1 MNRCVAAIVGFAV
14 AVAICVG
21 AAANDA
27 PFGPW
32 GYDLSA
38 RDTSIRPGDDFY
50 GYASGAWM
58 KRTEI
63 PAERSNWG
71 MHAALAERTLVQL
84 RTIMEDAGKAD
95 PKTIAGKVG
104 AYYAAFMD
112 EARIEQLGATPLRPS
127 LDAVRAAPSRAA
139 LAVLMGKAN
148 ADFYGSVF
156 NVFVQVDAKD
166 PAHYV
171 VGLSQSGL
179 GMPDRDY
186 YLQPSFAAKKTA
198 YQAYVAKL
206 LTLEGWPEPEKNAA
220 AIVALETKIAEA
232 SWTRV
237 QERDVVATYNAMSL
251 AELKAM
257 APGFDWDGFFKA
269 ADLGAPAKIVV
280 VEKTAIPK
288 LAAIF
293 AAADLNTLKA
303 WEAFNVADNASVYLS
318 KAFAD
323 ASFEF
328 RSHALTGATE
338 QRPRWK
344 RAVHTVAGGDILFGL
359 RSEQYGCLVWA
370 TGDLYVAKHFPPAV
384 RAKANAQME
393 NLRAALRAR
402 IERLTWMSPAT
413 KAKALEKVKTLRI
426 FIGSGHDDRDYSR
439 IVVTHDD
446 LFGDA
451 QRIGEFE
458 WARLAARPGKAV
470 DRDEWAESPQTVN
483 DYEDPVMNVV
493 AFPAAY
499 LQAPFFD
506 AGADPAV
513 NYGAAGLM
521 AHELTHGFD
530 DQGRQFDAQGR
541 ITDWWTPDD
550 AKTFNARIK
559 ALGAQYDA
567 YQVLPGLHVN
577 GDLTMGENIAD
588 LGGLLIAYDAYHK
601 SLGGKPAPVLDGLTG
616 DQRFFLGWAQ
626 VWRYKIRDDAA
637 RNRIVSD
644 VHAPAGARVVIPVQ
658 NIDAWYTAFGVKP
671 GDKQYRAPK
680 DRVKIW

>member
-1 MNRCVAAIVGFAV
+1 MNRYVAAIVGFAV
-14 AVAICVG
+14 AVASCAG
-21 AAANDA
+21 AAASDA

-38 RDTSIRPGDDFY
+38 RDTSVKPGDDFY
-50 GYASGAWM
+50 SYASGAWM

-71 MHAALAERTLVQL
+71 MHAALAERVLVQL

-95 PKTIAGKVG
+95 PKTIEGKVG

-112 EARIEQLGATPLRPS
+112 EGRIEQLGAAPLKPS
-127 LDAVRAAPSRAA
+127 LDAVRAASSREA
-139 LAVLMGKAN
+139 LAALMGKAN
-148 ADFYGSVF
+148 ADFTGSVF

-186 YLQPSFAAKKTA
+186 YLAESFAAKKAA
-198 YQAYVAKL
+198 YQAYVAKML
-206 LTLEGWPEPEKNAA
+206 ALEGWPEPEKNAA
-220 AIVALETKIAEA
+220 AIVALETRIAEA

-269 ADLGAPAKIVV
+269 ADLGAPGKIVV
-280 VEKTAIPK
+280 AEKTAIPK
-288 LAAIF
+288 IAAIF
-293 AAADLNTLKA
+293 AAADLDTLKA
-303 WEAFNVADNASVYLS
+303 WEAFNIADNASVYLS
-318 KAFAD
+318 KAFTD

-328 RSHALTGATE
+328 RAHQLTGATGR
-338 QRPRWK
+338 RPRGGRAG
-344 RAVHTVAGGDILFGL
+344 RAVSGGDILFGL
-359 RSEQYGCLVWA
+359 RSEIYGCLVWA

-402 IERLTWMSPAT
+402 IERLTWMGPKT
-413 KAKALEKVKTLRI
+413 KAKALEKVQTLRM
-426 FIGSGHDDRDYSR
+426 FIGSGHDDRDYSK
-439 IVVTHDD
+439 IVVTRDD
-446 LFGDA
+446 LLGDA

-483 DYEDPVMNVV
+483 AYEAPVMHVV

-499 LQAPFFD
+499 LQ
-506 AGADPAV
+506 V
-513 NYGAAGLM
+513 
-521 AHELTHGFD
+521 
-530 DQGRQFDAQGR
+530 
-541 ITDWWTPDD
+541 
-550 AKTFNARIK
+550 
-559 ALGAQYDA
+559 
-567 YQVLPGLHVN
+567 
-577 GDLTMGENIAD
+577 
-588 LGGLLIAYDAYHK
+588 
-601 SLGGKPAPVLDGLTG
+601 
-616 DQRFFLGWAQ
+616 
-626 VWRYKIRDDAA
+626 
-637 RNRIVSD
+637 
-644 VHAPAGARVVIPVQ
+644 
-658 NIDAWYTAFGVKP
+658 
-671 GDKQYRAPK
+671 
-680 DRVKIW
+680 